1 MATGLMQLFCTIY
14 NLLVCKQSDL
24 ILLRTHSGIIKIDE
38 V

>member
-1 MATGLMQLFCTIY
+1 MSTGLMQLFCIIY
-14 NLLVCKQSDL
+14 NLLVGKQSNL